1 MSFDISI
8 LKEKDK
14 VLIDGKWWKIEENW
28 RNKTLCAVYPG
39 QSWNTKSL
47 EEIADMIEAYEK
59 YVPKIR
65 YNGSVADIEAYIKD
79 NSGYLIYLECIG
91 QEYMVKSITS
101 VLMQGRI
108 RMNDHSVDASFGYF
122 DVHKAGNKRKMINLD
137 DGLGHSIL
145 YHAPSIADNGFS
157 VLIGD
162 TQETILKGFADWLE
176 KSQPLPY
183 PKHLTNEIYDKFNS
197 KEKIIKLQSFGIMAV
212 KINLSILENDFHDL
226 QEIILE
232 VCKERGL
239 ISPDAKPMKQK
250 APLPKSKILTEK
262 QVQKI
267 YDTLDKMPKTY
278 ETDGM
283 KIKPI
288 GLKLFTPGITWY
300 IVEADKG
307 CEDDEFIGLH
317 PQACGYVFNE
327 SYDEGEWGYINIEE
341 VIKCNAEMDLY
352 FENMYINQ
360 EGEVG
365 TIEELTTKRYQ
376 EIPHCPN
383 CGQKQGVEHQETV
396 DGYNWFTCVDCG
408 HDFKTI
414 SDVGN

>member
-14 VLIDGKWWKIEENW
+14 VLIEGKWWKIEENLHE
-28 RNKTLCAVYPG
+28 KLSAVYLG
-39 QSWNTKSL
+39 QRKSL
-47 EEIADMIEAYEK
+47 EEIADIIEKHEK
-59 YVPKIR
+59 YIPKIS
-65 YNGSVADIEAYIKD
+65 YHGANADVEAYIKD
-79 NSGYLIYLECIG
+79 GSLLIYLECIG

-101 VLMQGRI
+101 VLMQGRV

-197 KEKIIKLQSFGIMAV
+197 REKIIKLQSFGIMAV

-226 QEIILE
+226 QEMILE
-232 VCKERGL
+232 VCKEQGL
-239 ISPDAKPMKQK
+239 VSPDAKPMKQK

-278 ETDGM
+278 DTNDM
-283 KIKPI
+283 NIKPV
-288 GLKLFTPGITWY
+288 GLKLFTGNMTWY
-300 IVEADKG
+300 IVEADRG
-307 CEDDEFIGLH
+307 SEDDELVGLH
-317 PQACGYVFNE
+317 PQAFGYVFNE
-327 SYDEGEWGYINIEE
+327 SYGEGEWGYISIEE

-352 FENMYINQ
+352 FENMYINRS
-360 EGEVG
+360 GETG
-365 TIEELTTKRYQ
+365 ELEELTTKSYQ

-383 CGQKQGVEHQETV
+383 CGHKKGVEHQETV

-408 HDFKTI
+408 HGFKTI